1 MRKWNG
7 RSLKERA
14 AEVLVKDVDQE
25 GDLRRLFEVDLPKT
39 LLPLLEQKLWHKEYF
54 FF

>member
-25 GDLRRLFEVDLPKT
+25 ADLRKLFEVDLPKT
-39 LLPLLEQKLWHKEYF
+39 LLPLLEKKLWHKEYF